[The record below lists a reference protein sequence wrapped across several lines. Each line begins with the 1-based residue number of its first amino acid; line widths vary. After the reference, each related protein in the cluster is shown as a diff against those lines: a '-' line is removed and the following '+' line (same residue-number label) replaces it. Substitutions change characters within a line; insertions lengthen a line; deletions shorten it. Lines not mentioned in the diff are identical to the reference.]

1 MKNSVSGNVGYASIR
16 DRWHLMKFSGLNVKI
31 ILIED
36 VYKIPRSGS
45 SADHRLSVKES
56 VALNYRSRAGVA
68 YRKSS
73 KIIKGRRPS

>member
-16 DRWHLMKFSGLNVKI
+16 DRWHLMKSSGLKVKI

-45 SADHRLSVKES
+45 SADHRFPSKNRWRQIIGRARVRGCGLSQ
-56 VALNYRSRAGVA
+56 
-68 YRKSS
+68 
-73 KIIKGRRPS
+73 IQ